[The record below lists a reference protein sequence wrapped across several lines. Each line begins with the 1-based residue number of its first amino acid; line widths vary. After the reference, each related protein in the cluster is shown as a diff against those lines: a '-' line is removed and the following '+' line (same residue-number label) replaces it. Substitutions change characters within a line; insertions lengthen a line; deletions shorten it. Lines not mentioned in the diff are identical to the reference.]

1 MMPTCGH
8 KTAGQAKTADLIYKQ
23 IRRRDNAQFLG
34 RMPFFEV
41 PSVTPWRLEAL
52 LSELDKAEKE
62 AKPGGY
68 RGH

>member
-1 MMPTCGH
+1 MPTSGQ
-8 KTAGQAKTADLIYKQ
+8 KTAEQAKTAGLIYKQ

-34 RMPFFEV
+34 RMPVFEV
-41 PSVTPWRLEAL
+41 PSVTPWQLEAL

-62 AKPGGY
+62 TKSGGY